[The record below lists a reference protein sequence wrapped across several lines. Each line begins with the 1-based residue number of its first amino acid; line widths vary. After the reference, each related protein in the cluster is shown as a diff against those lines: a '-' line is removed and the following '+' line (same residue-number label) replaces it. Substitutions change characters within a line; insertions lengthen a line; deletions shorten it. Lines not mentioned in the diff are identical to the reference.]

1 MMGGNMTSMTAPRS
15 DARRR
20 AIVALAAAF
29 VLLSSSCARKTAPM
43 KSELMESSRPLNY
56 STYNETGARGQAMST
71 SAFATAMLSGGGG
84 ADYDKYPADS
94 SPASSGQPD
103 TLDTRKII
111 RNGALDLLVNDVG
124 QSIEKIGSIV
134 KGAGGYVEKSTQS
147 NSGSRSASV
156 TVRIPAARLDQTI
169 AQVKAL
175 AISVDREGVQ
185 ARDVTREYIDL
196 DARLRNAQAEE
207 AQYLQILKRATTI
220 KDTLDVTEK
229 LSDVR
234 GQIEQMQGEMKLLTS
249 QIDLSTLEISL
260 HAEAD
265 ETVAGIRWR
274 PLRQAKV
281 AVNEMVSGLA
291 DWVDSVVAFIINL
304 PLIAVWLFSVVF
316 LVVVAV
322 RVFRFL
328 WRRFGPKTNWRLP
341 WRRSAPNSEQKP
353 A

>member
-1 MMGGNMTSMTAPRS
+1 MTSTTALRS
-15 DARRR
+15 GSRR
-20 AIVALAAAF
+20 IVFAGLAVAF
-29 VLLSSSCARKTAPM
+29 LLLSSSCEKKAAPPA
-43 KSELMESSRPLNY
+43 SELMQGRRPLAY
-56 STYNETGARGQAMST
+56 STFNETAHGQAKST
-71 SAFATAMLSGGGG
+71 SAFATAMLGGGVEG
-84 ADYDKYPADS
+84 GYDKYPPDS
-94 SPASSGQPD
+94 SPASPGQPNA
-103 TLDTRKII
+103 LDARKIV

-134 KGAGGYVEKSTQS
+134 KGAGGFVEKSTQS

-156 TVRIPAARLDQTI
+156 TVRIPAARLDSVIT
-169 AQVKAL
+169 QVKTL
-175 AISVDREGVQ
+175 AISVDREGVE

-220 KDTLDVTEK
+220 KDTLEVTEK

-234 GQIEQMQGEMKLLTS
+234 GQIEQMQGEMKFLTS

-260 HAEAD
+260 RAEAD

-281 AVNEMVSGLA
+281 AVNEMVSGLT

-316 LVVVAV
+316 LLVVAV
-322 RVFRFL
+322 RLFRFL
-328 WRRFGPKTNWRLP
+328 WRRFGPKTTWRLP
-341 WRRSAPNSEQKP
+341 WRRSTPNSEQKSG
-353 A
+353 